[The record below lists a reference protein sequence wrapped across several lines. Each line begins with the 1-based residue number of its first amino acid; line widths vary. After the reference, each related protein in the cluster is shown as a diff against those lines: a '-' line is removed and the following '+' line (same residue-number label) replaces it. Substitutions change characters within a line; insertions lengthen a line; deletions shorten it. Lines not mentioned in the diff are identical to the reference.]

1 MNDKHIKTLQKEIK
15 ELGIINIKADDELT
29 ADVLEDAI
37 QAVKDTNL
45 DFAELAYRMK
55 EERKRCFIL

>member
-45 DFAELAYRMK
+45 DFAELAYRM
-55 EERKRCFIL
+55 EENRKKCLV